1 MNKKLISALT
11 AAAALGFAA
20 PATAGFFDLHLDPYV
35 TASVGQG
42 TINEFCNTGGFACDD
57 SDIGFKGAV
66 GMVVNDYISME
77 VGYVDLGKYDFSGFG
92 ATGSVEVNGMT
103 FHALGTYP
111 VNDDF
116 KLYLRGGFG
125 ILHTDI
131 KSNVALPVEETDLE
145 FGVGLGMQ
153 YNFTKA
159 VGMRLEWERYM
170 NVGDRAT
177 TGDSEIDFVSA
188 GLVYTF

>member
-1 MNKKLISALT
+1 MNNKLIGALT

-20 PATAGFFDLHLDPYV
+20 PASAGFFDLHLDPYV
-35 TASVGQG
+35 TASAGVSS
-42 TINEFCNTGGFACDD
+42 IESCPIGFSCDD
-57 SDIGFKGAV
+57 NDTGFKGAV

-77 VGYVDLGKYDFSGFG
+77 VGYADLGSFDLSGG
-92 ATGSVEVNGMT
+92 GGGEVEFNGMT
-103 FHALGTYP
+103 VHALGTYP

-116 KLYLRGGFG
+116 KLYLRAGFG
-125 ILHTDI
+125 ILHTDVKPSVGI
-131 KSNVALPVEETDLE
+131 PTEETDLE

-177 TGDSEIDFVSA
+177 TGDTELDFISA
-188 GLVYTF
+188 GLINTF